1 MQHSIN
7 PATGETFGSFP
18 APNAAEIEAA
28 LRSAES
34 AQRLWRAK
42 SPAERMPL
50 LAKVAEVLRKHKDD
64 WAPIMTREMGKP
76 IAEARAEIEKC
87 AVTCD
92 YYAQNGASM
101 LDDMVVPS
109 NASDSRVVYDPLGL
123 LLAVMPWNYPFWQAI
138 RAAAPAI
145 AAGNGVVLKHA
156 GNVPQCAQA
165 LGQLF
170 REAGAPAGLFTVLL
184 VGGDAVES
192 LVNDPRIHCVTFTG
206 STPVGRALASQAAHA
221 LKKQV
226 LELGGSDAF
235 IVLADADVEAAAKV
249 AVKARYQ
256 NNGQSCIAAKRFI
269 VEESV
274 ADRFAEA
281 FVAGAQ
287 ALVIGDP
294 MDEATTLGPLARPD
308 LRDDLD
314 KQVQDTLKEGAILRC
329 GGKVVTGNLSKG
341 NFYEATVLDRVTSDM
356 TAAREETFGPV
367 AAILRVKSADDAVA
381 AANHSEFGLGASLWT
396 GNADTGRALS
406 RQIEAGA
413 VFINGM
419 VASDA
424 RLPFGGI
431 KHSGY
436 GRELGLWGLHE
447 FTNTKTV
454 WTGPKQ
460 E

>member
-7 PATGETFGSFP
+7 PATGENFGSFSP
-18 APNAAEIEAA
+18 PSAAEVEAA
-28 LRSAES
+28 LRSAEA
-34 AQRLWRAK
+34 AQKLWRMK
-42 SPAERMPL
+42 TPTERVPL
-50 LAKVAEVLRKHKDD
+50 LARVAEVLRKRKDD

-92 YYAQNGASM
+92 YYAQNGAQM
-101 LDDMVVPS
+101 LDDVVVPS
-109 NASDSRVVYDPLGL
+109 NATDSRVVYDPLGL

-170 REAGAPAGLFTVLL
+170 REAGAPAGLFTVML

-192 LVNDPRIHCVTFTG
+192 LVNDPRIDCVTFTG
-206 STPVGRALASQAAHA
+206 STPVGRKLASQAAHA

-235 IVLADADVEAAAKV
+235 IVLADADVERAAKV
-249 AVKARYQ
+249 AVKARFQ

-281 FVAGAQ
+281 FCAGAQ

-294 MDEATTLGPLARPD
+294 MDEKTTLGPLARPD

-314 KQVQDTLKEGAILRC
+314 KQVQETLKEGAILRT
-329 GGKVVTGNLSKG
+329 GGKVVAGRG
-341 NFYEATVLDRVTSDM
+341 NFYEATVLDHVTTSM
-356 TAAREETFGPV
+356 AAAREETFGPA
-367 AAILRVKSADDAVA
+367 AAILRVKSAGDAIET
-381 AANHSEFGLGASLWT
+381 ANTSDFGLGAALWT
-396 GNADTGRALS
+396 GDADKGRALS

-413 VFINGM
+413 VFVNGM

-431 KHSGY
+431 KQSGY

-454 WTGPKQ
+454 WTGPAAK
-460 E
+460 

>member
-7 PATGETFGSFP
+7 PATGENFGSFSP
-18 APNAAEIEAA
+18 PNAAEIEAA
-28 LRSAES
+28 LRSAEA
-34 AQRLWRAK
+34 AQKLWRK
-42 SPAERMPL
+42 KTPAERMPL
-50 LAKVAEVLRKHKDD
+50 LAKVAEVLRKRKDD

-92 YYAQNGASM
+92 YYAQNGAKM
-101 LDDMVVPS
+101 LDDVIVPS
-109 NASDSRVVYDPLGL
+109 NAADSRVVYDPLGL

-170 REAGAPAGLFTVLL
+170 REAGAPAGLFTVML
-184 VGGDAVES
+184 VAGDAVES
-192 LVNDPRIHCVTFTG
+192 LVNDPRIDCVTFTG
-206 STPVGRALASQAAHA
+206 STPVGRKLASQAAHA

-235 IVLADADVEAAAKV
+235 IVLADADVEQAAKV
-249 AVKARYQ
+249 AVKARFQ

-274 ADRFAEA
+274 ADRFADA
-281 FVAGAQ
+281 FCAGAQ

-294 MDEATTLGPLARPD
+294 MDEKTTLGPLSRPD

-314 KQVQDTLKEGAILRC
+314 KQVQETLKEGAILRT
-329 GGKVVTGNLSKG
+329 GGKVVAGRG
-341 NFYEATVLDRVTSDM
+341 NFYEATVLDHVTTGM
-356 TAAREETFGPV
+356 AAAREETFGPA
-367 AAILRVKSADDAVA
+367 AAILRVKSADDAIET
-381 AANHSEFGLGASLWT
+381 ANTSEFGLGAALWT
-396 GNADTGRALS
+396 GDADKARALS

-413 VFINGM
+413 VFVNGM

-431 KHSGY
+431 KQSGY

-454 WTGPKQ
+454 WTGPAAN
-460 E
+460 